1 MFNIRTSWKRTK
13 DTLCE
18 CAEWIVAVIGCLII
32 GYLTILVWLYFFND
46 ENSIPMK
53 TNILIQLLFCALIIG
68 AIKLAG
74 NALNKNARAGRVIS
88 LLFFALTVSAVGAIC
103 FSYVS
108 QTLLL
113 PISDGKSCFDIA
125 VRFANS
131 EFGAVVPQG
140 SYLSVWPYQTGFI
153 FILEKLMRIF
163 NTQEP
168 LFFQQIN
175 CFYVLLIISA
185 GYFVVYLLSK
195 KIEAQLIYMAL
206 MLNYWT
212 LFFDVGVVYGDLPGL
227 AWTMVSIACYF
238 CFFRVSRKWQKSLSL
253 IGFLCSTLLA
263 CVYKGNCLIYI
274 VAVLLITFVLQLK
287 KMRPALLI
295 TVAVT
300 ALLSIFATD
309 ITQKYYESYAG
320 NVCGR
325 GMPATGW
332 IAMGLQYNG
341 KEAIPGGWNGYHTD
355 VFLSNDYNY
364 EVSDAI
370 FRESIKESLKEFADD
385 PAFAC
390 DFFYNKTLK
399 QWANQ
404 THGVWW
410 ENGSYYDLSRDEG
423 SFWVRFCEN
432 KKYCGMLKYIDVH
445 ESIVYSI
452 LALSAF
458 SILSQKCRKQKIEM
472 WKLLPF
478 VTFIGG
484 FLFSLFWEGQTDTV
498 MSYPIILLPTASA
511 IWAETELAI
520 KDRRSE

>member
-1 MFNIRTSWKRTK
+1 MINIRISWKKTK
-13 DTLCE
+13 DTLSE
-18 CAEWIVAVIGCLII
+18 FAGWIVAVMGCLII
-32 GYLTILVWLYFFND
+32 GYLTILVWMNFFNA
-46 ENSIPMK
+46 ENSIPMRA
-53 TNILIQLLFCALIIG
+53 NVVIQLLLCALITG
-68 AIKLAG
+68 VIKLTG
-74 NALNKNARAGRVIS
+74 NILNQNARVCKVIS
-88 LLFFALTVSAVGAIC
+88 LLFFLLTVSAVGFIC

-125 VRFANS
+125 VRFVNS

-140 SYLSVWPYQTGFI
+140 SYLSLWPYQTGFI

-163 NTQEP
+163 NTQDP

-175 CFYVLLIISA
+175 CFYVLLIIAA
-185 GYFVVYLLSK
+185 GYFVVCLLSK
-195 KIEAQLIYMAL
+195 RLEAHLIYLIL

-238 CFFRVSRKWQKSLSL
+238 CFFQLSLKWQKNLSL
-253 IGFLCSTLLA
+253 IGFMCSTLLA
-263 CVYKGNCLIYI
+263 CIYKGNCLIYI
-274 VAVLLITFVLQLK
+274 VAVLLITFVLQLEK
-287 KMRPALLI
+287 IKPALLI
-295 TVAVT
+295 TVVVT

-309 ITQKYYESYAG
+309 ITQKYYERYAG
-320 NVCGR
+320 NICGP
-325 GMPATGW
+325 GMPTAGW

-364 EVSDAI
+364 EISDAI
-370 FRESIKESLKEFADD
+370 FRESIRESLKGFADD

-390 DFFYNKTLK
+390 DFFYNKILK

-410 ENGSYYDLSRDEG
+410 GSNLYYDLSRDEG

-432 KKYCGMLKYIDVH
+432 KKYCDMLKYMDVH

-452 LALSAF
+452 LVFGAF
-458 SILSQKCRKQKIEM
+458 SIFSKKLRKQKIEM

-478 VTFIGG
+478 VAFIGG
-484 FLFSLFWEGQTDTV
+484 FLFSLIWEGQTGTV

-511 IWAETELAI
+511 IWADTELLI
-520 KDRRSE
+520 KGRRSK